1 MCWKGGKGGMG
12 GRIVGQQSWRGWRA
26 VMWQVGKGGGGRGV
40 VRRWQGGKGARVV
53 RWQGGKGGRMV
64 KWQGGRFLVLF
75 KSGGNRVSPRCHLFV
90 SDVDQQRNKGAGWV
104 QDYLPGPEERFFHL
118 KISAKFVSKTFAIQ
132 FFSLIM

>member
-1 MCWKGGKGGMG
+1 MLERWERWHGWKD
-12 GRIVGQQSWRGWRA
+12 SWAAKLERLEGSDVASWER
-26 VMWQVGKGGGGRGV
+26 WGGRGV